1 MHHFTCVLV
10 CLCESIIVHVC
21 CCVCGHA
28 PLCVCAGVCEQAP
41 LCICAGVSARTIMCA
56 CCCVCGHAPLCVC
69 ADVSVCA
76 YHCACVLVPPSVCAR
91 HRAHVLLSARPL
103 ALPPPTAAR
112 PAGNSPRAPSLL
124 SFIIICHER
133 EPRRTVINKGHLKYE
148 TTTLTLGNISSV
160 EQLVP
165 PLSLWKGV
173 PGAAAPA
180 RLPRALSSL
189 LPPPPLP
196 SRLWSWRAWEGLGGL
211 GREWR
216 ERTPRPV
223 PQCKSGWASAC
234 PSSMLCERLGVR

>member
-1 MHHFTCVLV
+1 MSGTVCLCVYLIVRMWCCVCVCVSVHAHHCVCVLV

-21 CCVCGHA
+21 WCVCMHA
-28 PLCVCAGVCEQAP
+28 SPCVCAGV
-41 LCICAGVSARTIMCA
+41 
-56 CCCVCGHAPLCVC
+56 
-69 ADVSVCA
+69 SVCA
-76 YHCACVLVPPSVCAR
+76 HHCACVLVPLSVCAR
-91 HRAHVLLSARPL
+91 HHAHVLLSARPL

-112 PAGNSPRAPSLL
+112 PAGNSPRAPSVL

-180 RLPRALSSL
+180 RLPRAPSSL
-189 LPPPPLP
+189 LPPPPMP
-196 SRLWSWRAWEGLGGL
+196 SQLWSWRAWEGLGGL
-211 GREWR
+211 GRE
-216 ERTPRPV
+216 
-223 PQCKSGWASAC
+223 
-234 PSSMLCERLGVR
+234 